1 MTFFRR
7 ISLTVLALAMIA
19 LKSHAQSETADT
31 LNIIQ
36 QIEAPGNITV
46 TVPEGLVKLL
56 SHGKTTEITT
66 EEDSDSK
73 SSAQTSKTT
82 ARVGYRIQVF
92 DDNNVRTAKHEA
104 QNRKRQIE
112 SRFPEYNVYTQFNS
126 PYWRVKVGDFR
137 TRSEAEAALAA
148 LRSAF
153 PGYSS
158 QLRVVRDRINATH

>member
-7 ISLTVLALAMIA
+7 ISLAILAFAMIA
-19 LKSHAQSETADT
+19 FKGLAQSELADS

-36 QIEAPGNITV
+36 QIEAPGNITI
-46 TVPEGLVKLL
+46 TVPEGLTKLL
-56 SHGKTTEITT
+56 SRENNAEVST

-73 SSAQTSKTT
+73 AAAQTSKATT
-82 ARVGYRIQVF
+82 RVGYRIQAF

-112 SRFPEYNVYTQFNS
+112 SRFPEYKVYTQFNS